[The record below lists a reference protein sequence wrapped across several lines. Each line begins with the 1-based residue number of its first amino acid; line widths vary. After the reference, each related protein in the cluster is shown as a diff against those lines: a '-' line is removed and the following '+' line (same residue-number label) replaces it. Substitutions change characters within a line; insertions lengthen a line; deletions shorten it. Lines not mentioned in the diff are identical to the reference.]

1 MSKIKEIF
9 GIKESKQTLFVNP
22 ERQSAEQVEDYATK
36 KVLQSKEIYL
46 SDGAAAGFVK
56 NDANGKLI
64 GGQAG
69 GGVSGLTTNV
79 IPKAASSSTLADS
92 SLTESAT
99 QIISTKDL
107 LINDDGGIVI
117 SNSAGTATQPLTLKG
132 VNDSAT
138 TANIFSGKHLVLA
151 SSSSRHVYIRAGAG
165 QVATFLEGGQVFI
178 APSGTISASAMLQVD
193 STTKGFLPPR
203 MTTTQ
208 KNAISSPATGL
219 MVFDTTLGK
228 VCVYTGAA
236 WETMTSA

>member
-1 MSKIKEIF
+1 MTSVKKILGVKE
-9 GIKESKQTLFVNP
+9 EKQTLFVSP
-22 ERQSAEQVEDYATK
+22 ERQSPEQVEDYSTR
-36 KVLQSKEIYL
+36 KVVQSKEIYL

-92 SLTESAT
+92 SLTESST
-99 QIISTKDL
+99 EITSTKDL
-107 LINDDGGIVI
+107 LINDDNGIKI
-117 SNSAGTATQPLTLKG
+117 SNTAGTAAQYLLLKG
-132 VNDSAT
+132 VADGASNV
-138 TANIFSGKHLVLA
+138 NIFSGKHLVLA
-151 SSSSRHVYIRAGAG
+151 SNTSRYVYIRAGAG

>member
-1 MSKIKEIF
+1 MRII
-9 GIKESKQTLFVNP
+9 
-22 ERQSAEQVEDYATK
+22 
-36 KVLQSKEIYL
+36 
-46 SDGAAAGFVK
+46 
-56 NDANGKLI
+56 
-64 GGQAG
+64 
-69 GGVSGLTTNV
+69 VSGGSSNAVTGSGTDNTIPLWNGTTALDN
-79 IPKAASSSTLADS
+79 S
-92 SLTESAT
+92 SLSESAT

-151 SSSSRHVYIRAGAG
+151 SNSSRNVYIRAGAG